1 MRARY
6 CAYATGNVAFLIDT
20 THPDGPHARSDR
32 GSWRAELVAY
42 CRATEFQGLTVHCH
56 EIDEESG
63 RAKVMFTARMLQ
75 AGVDVG
81 FTEHSLF
88 LRDGRRW
95 KYHSGEVAEPP

>member
-20 THPDGPHARSDR
+20 THPDGPHARDDR
-32 GSWRAELVAY
+32 SAWRDDLAAH
-42 CRATEFQGLTVHCH
+42 CRATQFLGLTIHSH
-56 EIDEESG
+56 EVDEENG
-63 RAKVMFTARMLQ
+63 RASVRFTARMQQ
-75 AGVDVG
+75 ADKDVG

-95 KYHSGEVAEPP
+95 KYHSGEIAEPL